1 MCSYKHLTSFY
12 SKWLGEILYRAVN
25 MYLYLQ
31 ADEVRI
37 WIDNEKL
44 LYASGI
50 EKENA

>member
-1 MCSYKHLTSFY
+1 
-12 SKWLGEILYRAVN
+12 

-50 EKENA
+50 EKENTWDI